1 MAKKKEH
8 KQAVIPKT
16 KQLTK
21 EELIEMFPEKKR
33 TINDDTV
40 AIINMAVDDP
50 EFNGWSFKSNL
61 LEYRHIMK
69 RRSGSI
75 HEYVN
80 AVKFVAY
87 VESGCTFTEAYRRA
101 FAYKDFVIKS
111 TGKTSGSDYDVLVS
125 SATRFA
131 RSPMVA
137 DIMTTADVAVSLLHR
152 GNFNT
157 AIGVLTDE
165 MLNAKT
171 AKDRIAAAATLVKE
185 LKPSEKIE
193 MGIDIGFNEDAQKQI
208 DQTNQQ
214 LAQVAKNQMALLK
227 KGYSIDQIQ
236 QIHIRKTEEEAIDAD
251 VEE

>member
-1 MAKKKEH
+1 
-8 KQAVIPKT
+8 
-16 KQLTK
+16 
-21 EELIEMFPEKKR
+21 
-33 TINDDTV
+33 
-40 AIINMAVDDP
+40 
-50 EFNGWSFKSNL
+50 
-61 LEYRHIMK
+61 
-69 RRSGSI
+69 
-75 HEYVN
+75 
-80 AVKFVAY
+80 
-87 VESGCTFTEAYRRA
+87 
-101 FAYKDFVIKS
+101 
-111 TGKTSGSDYDVLVS
+111 
-125 SATRFA
+125 
-131 RSPMVA
+131 MVA

-171 AKDRIAAAATLVKE
+171 SKDRIAAAATLVKE